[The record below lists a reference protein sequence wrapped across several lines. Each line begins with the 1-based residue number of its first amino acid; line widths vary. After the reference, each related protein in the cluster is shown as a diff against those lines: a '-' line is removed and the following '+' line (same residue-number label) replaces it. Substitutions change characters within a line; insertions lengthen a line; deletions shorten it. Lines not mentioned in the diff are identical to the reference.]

1 MNQEILNQI
10 KLYLNEFP
18 HFMKGLLKDPFG
30 HVDREVSM
38 DLIKAVLFSFLVEAL
53 TNTLY
58 TIAILNIGGIATS
71 LIFSPV
77 QVLVIIAFISFLIWF
92 VLDKA
97 GFARVDFLA
106 IFKVIVIAEMLIS
119 IVALPIMIAL
129 AYIKSVDLIYIA
141 SALLILAKAYIVY
154 RGFTKQLQLSDK
166 RAFSIVGVFTV
177 IFLAP
182 IVTSFF
188 DGYSMRKQ
196 IRDNKKLHEMQM
208 EQSIE
213 ELEKELGGGD

>member
-1 MNQEILNQI
+1 MNQEVLNQI

-30 HVDREVSM
+30 HVDRDVPMEWV
-38 DLIKAVLFSFLVEAL
+38 KVVLYGYLVEAL

-58 TIAILNIGGIATS
+58 TVAILNLGGIASS

-77 QVLVIIAFISFLIWF
+77 QTLVIIGFVSFLVWF

-97 GFARVDFLA
+97 GFAQVQFLS
-106 IFKVIVIAEMLIS
+106 IFKIIVIAEMLIS
-119 IVALPIMIAL
+119 LVALPVMVAL
-129 AYIKSVDLIYIA
+129 AYIKSVDLIYVVSI
-141 SALLILAKAYIVY
+141 LLILAKATLVY
-154 RGFTKQLQLSDK
+154 RGFTRQLMMADK
-166 RAFSIVGVFTV
+166 RAFSIVGIFTV
-177 IFLAP
+177 IFMAP
-182 IVTSFF
+182 LLMSFF
-188 DGYSMRKQ
+188 EGYSVRKQ

-213 ELEKELGGGD
+213 ELEKELGGEN